1 MPAQSNPSCLDREV
15 TPQNR
20 QTMATRLTRKVSTLY
35 DAIGADRPLGPERA
49 EHRLANYGVVLTL
62 IGSAGSTIS
71 DCRNSRALR
80 VFARSSRTV

>member
-1 MPAQSNPSCLDREV
+1 
-15 TPQNR
+15 
-20 QTMATRLTRKVSTLY
+20 MATRFTRKVSTLY

-49 EHRLANYGVVLTL
+49 KRADHRLANYGVVLTL